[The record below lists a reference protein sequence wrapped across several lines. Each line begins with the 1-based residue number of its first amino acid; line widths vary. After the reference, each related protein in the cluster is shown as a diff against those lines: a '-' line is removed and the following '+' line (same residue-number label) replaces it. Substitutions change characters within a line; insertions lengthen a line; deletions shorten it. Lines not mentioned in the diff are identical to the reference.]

1 LVPGTS
7 TIVSTSPPDIPEKE
21 DNLYFEED
29 DN

>member
-1 LVPGTS
+1 VPGTS

-21 DNLYFEED
+21 DDVYFEED